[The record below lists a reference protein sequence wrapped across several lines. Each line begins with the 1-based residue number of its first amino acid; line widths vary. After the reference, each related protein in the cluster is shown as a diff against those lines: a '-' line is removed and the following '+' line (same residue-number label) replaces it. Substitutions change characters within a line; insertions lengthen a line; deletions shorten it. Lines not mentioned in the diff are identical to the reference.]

1 MHTTVRS
8 TSSIQ
13 NQNLVSHE
21 IMGTIIPTNFSPI
34 EIEYPTNGQW
44 TIYGHNGSYIYA
56 QPHSIP
62 YPLFV
67 PLLTCG
73 SIIEQIGLDAVP
85 SGFIHNSL
93 HTKAICY
100 QQLLKLLTSIS
111 QDKDYPFEQEYRSI
125 PFNDSHINILKKWGK
140 EGNGKGVESG
150 IYRGS
155 KFENSTLSVVVLRN
169 LWGFGRE
176 DCRKEL
182 ETGIGMPAVMP
193 LTKLQVRAWL
203 HDTVFLVS
211 ISGHDDSTLYAFK
224 TNQSSQV
231 LYQEIHTLLSMP
243 PHPNILERPSYLIS
257 KQTAY
262 SVQHPLDPA
271 SLYCLEPT
279 EPVVGFLTPYYS
291 GGSLKNYVKNHEI
304 TLKQKAK
311 WALQLTSAL
320 LHIYEY
326 GGGNGKCGRYS
337 ALKMDN
343 IVLDAAG
350 NLRLIDFEMAGTRVQ
365 YTPIEVMMASQRG
378 GRISRFMGGSSDSGT
393 TRDLGGKCKV
403 CSPHPCSVPKDMT
416 GQESQVHEKVLE
428 YKLSQ
433 TSIISP
439 SKPNSNAQYTG
450 PSDHKKIPF
459 WGDASDAECGAAM
472 TWMLGCCLWCIFE
485 DVPCLTGMG
494 SDWFPVGNTLWK
506 KARQSVPVA
515 VLKIVREALQT
526 KADRP
531 TLREIYEV
539 MKGWEGALILEQA
552 ENEE

>member
-1 MHTTVRS
+1 
-8 TSSIQ
+8 
-13 NQNLVSHE
+13 
-21 IMGTIIPTNFSPI
+21 MGTIIPANLSPL

-44 TIYGHNGSYIYA
+44 TIYGRNGRNIYA
-56 QPHSIP
+56 QPHFIS

-67 PLLTCG
+67 PIFIQGDILVHIG
-73 SIIEQIGLDAVP
+73 IETIP
-85 SGFIHNSL
+85 NGFIRNSL
-93 HTKAICY
+93 HTKSRYY
-100 QQLLKLLTSIS
+100 QRLLKLLTNIS
-111 QDKDYPFEQEYRSI
+111 QDKGYPFEDEYRTI
-125 PFNDSHINILKKWGK
+125 PFNDSHISVTWLREGG
-140 EGNGKGVESG
+140 EGGGGGGGNGKGGVESH
-150 IYRGS
+150 IYWGS
-155 KFENSTLSVVVLRN
+155 KFEDSTRSMVVLRN

-182 ETGIGMPAVMP
+182 ETGIGMPAVIP

-203 HDTVFLVS
+203 HDTVVLVS
-211 ISGHDDSTLYAFK
+211 ISGRDDGTLYAFK
-224 TNQSSQV
+224 TNQSPQD
-231 LYQEIHTLLSMP
+231 LYQELHTLLSMP
-243 PHPNILERPSYLIS
+243 PHPNILERPCYLIT
-257 KQTAY
+257 KQTAH

-279 EPVVGFLTPYYS
+279 EPVVGFLTPYYP
-291 GGSLKNYVKNHEI
+291 GGSLKNYVKNYEI
-304 TLKQKAK
+304 TLKQKAR

-326 GGGNGKCGRYS
+326 SGGSDGKCGRYS

-350 NLRLIDFEMAGTRVQ
+350 NLRLIDFESAGTWLQ
-365 YTPIEVMMASQRG
+365 YTPIEVMMAVRG
-378 GRISRFMGGSSDSGT
+378 KGRISRFMGGSSDSGT
-393 TRDLGGKCKV
+393 TPGLGEKCKV

-416 GQESQVHEKVLE
+416 GQERQAAHEKVLD

-439 SKPNSNAQYTG
+439 SKPNSDAQYTG
-450 PSDHKKIPF
+450 PPGHKKIPF

-485 DVPCLTGMG
+485 DVPCLSGMG
-494 SDWFPVGNTLWK
+494 NDWFPVGNTLWK

-515 VLKIVREALQT
+515 VLKIVRKALQT

-531 TLREIYEV
+531 TLREVYEV
-539 MKGWEGALILEQA
+539 MKSWEGALILKQV